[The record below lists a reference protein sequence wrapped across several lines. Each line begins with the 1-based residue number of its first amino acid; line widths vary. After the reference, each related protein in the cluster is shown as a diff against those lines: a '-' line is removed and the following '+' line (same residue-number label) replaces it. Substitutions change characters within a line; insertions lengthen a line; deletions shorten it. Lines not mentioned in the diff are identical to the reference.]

1 MKSSRKLIAA
11 VVVTGLAITSSG
23 TALAASRTTTIT
35 KTTTKKVVTS
45 NPKINPQAKGGPMGG
60 GMGMGGRDDMMGGPE
75 KGGVD
80 VLAAVLAKLVTAGTI
95 TQAQSDAIVKA
106 LADDKVAKDAA
117 RDAERVAND
126 AARLAQQAKHEAVIT
141 GALGITAAE
150 LKIQLQTGKTLAEIA
165 GTKKDALIAALVAE
179 KSADLD
185 AAGTAGKLTA
195 EQVAN
200 AKLNLVG
207 LVTAEISST
216 RPPMGGQMGG
226 MGGKDDKGGPMG
238 GGQMGG
244 KGKGPKGNT
253 GVAPKTT
260 PDPTASTPAAT
271 AKSGSKAAITQ
282 IKKVSKAA

>member
-1 MKSSRKLIAA
+1 MKASRKLITA
-11 VVVTGLAITSSG
+11 VVVTGLAITSGGS
-23 TALAASRTTTIT
+23 ALAASRTTTVT

-45 NPKINPQAKGGPMGG
+45 NPKINPQMQGGSRGE
-60 GMGMGGRDDMMGGPE
+60 GMGIGGPE

-80 VLAAVLAKLVTAGTI
+80 VLTSVLAKLVTAGTI

-117 RDAERVAND
+117 RVAQQSANE
-126 AARLAQQAKHEAVIT
+126 AARVAQQAKHEAVIT

-150 LKIQLQTGKTLAEIA
+150 LKAQLQTGKTLAEIA

-185 AAGTAGKLTA
+185 AAVTAGKLTA
-195 EQVAN
+195 EQATT
-200 AKLNLVG
+200 AKANLVA

-216 RPPMGGQMGG
+216 RPAMGGQMGD
-226 MGGKDDKGGPMG
+226 MGGKGGPM
-238 GGQMGG
+238 MGG

-253 GVAPKTT
+253 GVAPKTA
-260 PDPTASTPAAT
+260 PAPTASTPAAP
-271 AKSGSKAAITQ
+271 AKSNSKVVVTQ
-282 IKKVSKAA
+282 VKKVSKAA

>member
-1 MKSSRKLIAA
+1 MKTSRSLIAA
-11 VVVTGLAITSSG
+11 VVVSGLAITSGGS
-23 TALAASRTTTIT
+23 ALAASKTTTVT
-35 KTTTKKVVTS
+35 KTTTKKVTFS
-45 NPKINPQAKGGPMGG
+45 NSKGNQKAPVASVNKKAPVASKGA
-60 GMGMGGRDDMMGGPE
+60 GMGIGGPE

-80 VLAAVLAKLVTAGTI
+80 VLTSVLAKLVTAGTI
-95 TQAQSDAIVKA
+95 TQVQSDAIVKA

-150 LKIQLQTGKTLAEIA
+150 LKVQLQSGKTLAEIA

-185 AAGTAGKLTA
+185 AAVTAGKLTA
-195 EQVAN
+195 AQVAN
-200 AKLNLVG
+200 AKLNLVA
-207 LVTAEISST
+207 LVTAEISSK

-226 MGGKDDKGGPMG
+226 MNGK

-244 KGKGPKGNT
+244 KGKAPKGNF
-253 GVAPKTT
+253 GVAPQTAPVPTLPAPTT
-260 PDPTASTPAAT
+260 PTPAVPAVP
-271 AKSGSKAAITQ
+271 AA
-282 IKKVSKAA
+282 